1 MLQCWVG
8 IYIIDIFICMDSSNY
23 RKEVR
28 NLVESI
34 IRTKG
39 YHMKVLTD
47 TNDIMCT
54 KKQIEKSKNSGIYF
68 LGIKE
73 ETQTEK
79 IDLATYIRKKDKSG
93 VIIFLS
99 NSYNMAASIISHRIE
114 AMTYMVKEE
123 HSQWKNQID
132 KCLLQA
138 NEKIGIR
145 GYNSDIFII
154 EKSSEIIPIGY
165 DNIIYFQASST
176 PHKVQICTKDKSIE
190 FYGTLS
196 KIEGRLNKN
205 LFYRCHKSFVINL
218 TQVEKLDKDKKVVR
232 MNNGSECFIS
242 DRRIDEF
249 IDRLYNLNN
258 VR

>member
-34 IRTKG
+34 INTKG

-54 KKQIEKSKNSGIYF
+54 KKQIDKSRNSGIYF

-99 NSYNMAASIISHRIE
+99 NSYNMAASILSHRIE

-196 KIEGRLNKN
+196 KIQDQLNKN

-218 TQVEKLDKDKKVVR
+218 NQVEKLDKDKKVVK

-249 IDRLYNLNN
+249 IDRLCNLNN